1 MFYIRELLGEELGTD
16 YAQFDPQKFMDAK
29 ADFDV
34 LAGSHLAAK
43 AQMAQ
48 SLFMMFQI
56 FDNPAIAQ
64 QLGLQHKT
72 IEIEEILHM
81 IHDISGW
88 KNYYNII
95 RSMTTTEVAA
105 HEAASQAAQAQ
116 SKLNSQMTLNSQTF
130 AQKQQLVDQ
139 ESNARVVREMFKDI
153 AKRSAEPQML
163 SGALPTQGLGTQES
177 A

>member
-1 MFYIRELLGEELGTD
+1 
-16 YAQFDPQKFMDAK
+16 
-29 ADFDV
+29 
-34 LAGSHLAAK
+34 
-43 AQMAQ
+43 
-48 SLFMMFQI
+48 
-56 FDNPAIAQ
+56 
-64 QLGLQHKT
+64 
-72 IEIEEILHM
+72 M

-116 SKLNSQMTLNSQTF
+116 SKLNSQMTLNNQTF
-130 AQKQQLVDQ
+130 DQKKQLVDQ

-163 SGALPTQGLGTQES
+163 SGALPTQGLGSQES